1 MANDIADLAEE
12 PSSLKRSFGPELEQ
26 SMQLHN
32 LGLTELEAVEYTLM
46 LSRDE
51 ELQKLQKSNN
61 EHVHEEGIFDADES
75 SNSQSGSDQST
86 LSSSSVHQY
95 SPPPV
100 RSSSSWSST
109 SSYGRLVPFVSPS
122 SSNIKVQVSPR
133 FYPEPMEA
141 GGLFS
146 SPSEPQSIPQGN
158 PSPFPSDS
166 HTQST
171 HGLITLLATPSKQS
185 LAGTGSP
192 SGKPNAWN
200 KPLPGTGSAVS
211 PSVPTEKPLQILL
224 RKDWEIEGE
233 RNREVEDMELQF
245 ALELSLAEAQSR
257 EDGSNDGG
265 T

>member
-1 MANDIADLAEE
+1 
-12 PSSLKRSFGPELEQ
+12 
-26 SMQLHN
+26 MQLYH

-51 ELQKLQKSNN
+51 ELRKLQTGSN

-86 LSSSSVHQY
+86 LSSSSVRQY
-95 SPPPV
+95 SPPPL
-100 RSSSSWSST
+100 RPSTSGSST
-109 SSYGRLVPFVSPS
+109 SSYGRLVSLVSPS

-141 GGLFS
+141 GGLFGR
-146 SPSEPQSIPQGN
+146 PSEPQSIPQGS
-158 PSPFPSDS
+158 PSSFPSNS
-166 HTQST
+166 CSQPT
-171 HGLITLLATPSKQS
+171 HGPMTLLATPPKQS
-185 LAGTGSP
+185 FAGTGPS

-200 KPLPGTGSAVS
+200 KPLPGTGLAAS
-211 PSVPTEKPLQILL
+211 PSFPTGKPPQFSLE
-224 RKDWEIEGE
+224 RDCEVEAE
-233 RNREVEDMELQF
+233 RNREAENMELRF

-257 EDGSNDGG
+257 ERKDGG